1 MRTLTFAVLLLFA
14 AGSAF
19 AQTSYNVSVTA
30 QRPSPTCSVSG
41 TPSLNL
47 GTITIPWTGSTQGNL
62 QTGNVSIS
70 YTNTTSITATI
81 SKTNYSWDSGKIT
94 GSVFITDNNTA
105 TTGTGTVTKS
115 VTGSSN
121 PQTLT
126 LYLRGRGTVNAGAT
140 PGTYNDNSG
149 TISLTCT
156 N

>member
-19 AQTSYNVSVTA
+19 AQTNNVSVTA
-30 QRPSPTCSVSG
+30 QKPSPSCSVSG

-105 TTGTGTVTKS
+105 NSGHSSVQKW